1 MSESLIREMF
11 ATIDARDWSHLDRY
25 FTADVVYERP
35 GYAPIRGLP
44 ALRDFYERT
53 RIVAAGTH
61 DLWQV
66 IADTDRAA
74 CWGRFAGQ
82 SRDGAMLDE
91 RFADV
96 YRLVDGRI
104 AARSTHFFRP
114 AI

>member
-1 MSESLIREMF
+1 MSESLIHEMF
-11 ATIDARDWSHLDRY
+11 ATIDARDWSRLDRY
-25 FTADVVYERP
+25 YTADVIYERP
-35 GYAPIRGLP
+35 GYAPICGLQ
-44 ALRDFYERT
+44 ALLDFYERT
-53 RIVAAGTH
+53 RIVAAGRH

-66 IADTDRAA
+66 IIDTDRAA
-74 CWGRFAGQ
+74 CWGRFTGQ

-96 YRLVDGRI
+96 YRLVDGKI